1 MQPSRNFDDLKFSSI
16 HRRILLWGSGGPFL
30 DGYVLVMIGVA
41 LEQLTPALKLDAD
54 WIGLLGA
61 GTLAGLFV
69 GTSLFGYISDKVG
82 RRKIFLIDI
91 IAIGVISVATMFVS
105 SPVELLVMRVL
116 IGIVIGADY
125 PIATSMIT
133 EFSSTRQR
141 AFSISFIA
149 AMWYVGAT
157 CADLVGYWL
166 YDVEGGWRWMLGSAA
181 IPCLLILIGRFELP
195 ESPRWLLRKGRVKE
209 CEEMMI
215 KLFGEPVAF
224 DEEQPQQT
232 RFRDLFN
239 RRHFPFV
246 LFVAAIWTCQVI
258 PMFAI
263 YTFGPQ
269 IVGLLGLGV
278 GKNAALGNVVI
289 SLFFMLG
296 CIPPMLWLNTAGRR
310 PLLIGSFAM
319 MTLVLVVLLGRYVTR
334 PALRFVARS
343 GLREV
348 FSAVALFLVFGFG
361 LLLEEVGLSMA
372 MGAFLAG
379 VLLASSEYR
388 HALES
393 DIEPFKGLLLGLFFI
408 GVGMSIDFGTLLENP
423 LRIVI
428 LLLGFL
434 IIKIAMLWLIARPL
448 QVPNKQRR
456 WFAVL
461 LGQGSEFA
469 FVVFG
474 AAQMANVLEPE
485 WAKSLTLAVALSMAA
500 TPILLVILNR
510 LEQSSTEEARE
521 ADEIDE
527 EQPRVIIAG
536 FGRFGQITGR
546 LLLSS
551 GVKMVVLD
559 HDPDHIETLRKF
571 GMKVFYGD
579 ATRMDLLESA
589 GAAKAEVL
597 INAIDDPQTNLQ
609 LTEMVKEHFPHLQI
623 IARARDV
630 DHYIR
635 LRQAGVEK
643 PERET
648 FEGALKTGRLAL
660 ESLGLGPYEAR
671 ERADVFRRFNIQMV
685 EEMAMVEND
694 TKARAAVY
702 KRTSAMLSE
711 IITEDREHLSLIQR
725 HGWQG
730 TEEGKHTGNMAD
742 EPETKPSS

>member
-1 MQPSRNFDDLKFSSI
+1 MDSHTLIQ
-16 HRRILLWGSGGPFL
+16 
-30 DGYVLVMIGVA
+30 A
-41 LEQLTPALKLDAD
+41 L
-54 WIGLLGA
+54 I
-61 GTLAGLFV
+61 
-69 GTSLFGYISDKVG
+69 Y
-82 RRKIFLIDI
+82 
-91 IAIGVISVATMFVS
+91 
-105 SPVELLVMRVL
+105 
-116 IGIVIGADY
+116 
-125 PIATSMIT
+125 
-133 EFSSTRQR
+133 
-141 AFSISFIA
+141 
-149 AMWYVGAT
+149 
-157 CADLVGYWL
+157 
-166 YDVEGGWRWMLGSAA
+166 LGSAA
-181 IPCLLILIGRFELP
+181 LIVPIAVRLGLGSVLGYLIAGCIIGPWGLRLVTDAESILHFAEIGVVLMLFIIGLELDP
-195 ESPRWLLRKGRVKE
+195 QRLWKLRAAV
-209 CEEMMI
+209 
-215 KLFGEPVAF
+215 FGGGAL
-224 DEEQPQQT
+224 QM
-232 RFRDLFN
+232 
-239 RRHFPFV
+239 
-246 LFVAAIWTCQVI
+246 VI
-258 PMFAI
+258 C
-263 YTFGPQ
+263 G
-269 IVGLLGLGV
+269 GLLGLFCMLLGLRWRV
-278 GKNAALGNVVI
+278 AELIGMTLALSSTAIAMQAMNERNLMVTQMGRSAFAVLLFQDIAA
-289 SLFFMLG
+289 
-296 CIPPMLWLNTAGRR
+296 IPLVAMI
-310 PLLIGSFAM
+310 PLLAASSASTTMGAFVLSALKWRARWRWWYCWGAM
-319 MTLVLVVLLGRYVTR
+319 SRVRHCVLL
-334 PALRFVARS
+334 PALACGKCLVP
-343 GLREV
+343 L
-348 FSAVALFLVFGFG
+348 ALFLVFGFG

-742 EPETKPSS
+742 EPETKPSSQ

>member
-1 MQPSRNFDDLKFSSI
+1 MDSHTLIQ
-16 HRRILLWGSGGPFL
+16 
-30 DGYVLVMIGVA
+30 A
-41 LEQLTPALKLDAD
+41 L
-54 WIGLLGA
+54 I
-61 GTLAGLFV
+61 
-69 GTSLFGYISDKVG
+69 Y
-82 RRKIFLIDI
+82 
-91 IAIGVISVATMFVS
+91 
-105 SPVELLVMRVL
+105 
-116 IGIVIGADY
+116 
-125 PIATSMIT
+125 
-133 EFSSTRQR
+133 
-141 AFSISFIA
+141 
-149 AMWYVGAT
+149 
-157 CADLVGYWL
+157 
-166 YDVEGGWRWMLGSAA
+166 LGSAA
-181 IPCLLILIGRFELP
+181 LIVPIAVRLGLGSVLGYLIAGCIIGPWGLRLVTDAESILHFAEIGVVLMLFIIGLELDP
-195 ESPRWLLRKGRVKE
+195 QRLWKLRAAV
-209 CEEMMI
+209 
-215 KLFGEPVAF
+215 FGGGAL
-224 DEEQPQQT
+224 QM
-232 RFRDLFN
+232 
-239 RRHFPFV
+239 
-246 LFVAAIWTCQVI
+246 VI
-258 PMFAI
+258 C
-263 YTFGPQ
+263 G
-269 IVGLLGLGV
+269 GLLGLFCMLLGLRWQV
-278 GKNAALGNVVI
+278 AELIGMTLALSSTAIAMQAMNERNLMVTQMGRSAFAVLLFQDIAA
-289 SLFFMLG
+289 
-296 CIPPMLWLNTAGRR
+296 IPLVAMI
-310 PLLIGSFAM
+310 PLLAASSASTTMGAFVLSALKVAGA
-319 MTLVLVVLLGRYVTR
+319 LVLVVLLGRYVTR

-348 FSAVALFLVFGFG
+348 FSAVALFLVFGF
-361 LLLEEVGLSMA
+361 
-372 MGAFLAG
+372 
-379 VLLASSEYR
+379 
-388 HALES
+388 
-393 DIEPFKGLLLGLFFI
+393 GLLLGLFFI

-510 LEQSSTEEARE
+510 LEQSSTEEVRE

>member
-1 MQPSRNFDDLKFSSI
+1 MDSHTLIQ
-16 HRRILLWGSGGPFL
+16 
-30 DGYVLVMIGVA
+30 A
-41 LEQLTPALKLDAD
+41 L
-54 WIGLLGA
+54 I
-61 GTLAGLFV
+61 
-69 GTSLFGYISDKVG
+69 Y
-82 RRKIFLIDI
+82 
-91 IAIGVISVATMFVS
+91 
-105 SPVELLVMRVL
+105 
-116 IGIVIGADY
+116 
-125 PIATSMIT
+125 
-133 EFSSTRQR
+133 
-141 AFSISFIA
+141 
-149 AMWYVGAT
+149 
-157 CADLVGYWL
+157 
-166 YDVEGGWRWMLGSAA
+166 LGSAA
-181 IPCLLILIGRFELP
+181 LIVPIAVRLGLGSVLGYLIAGCIIGPWGLRLVTDAESILHFAEIGVVLMLFIIGLELDP
-195 ESPRWLLRKGRVKE
+195 QRLWKLRAAV
-209 CEEMMI
+209 
-215 KLFGEPVAF
+215 FGGGAL
-224 DEEQPQQT
+224 QM
-232 RFRDLFN
+232 
-239 RRHFPFV
+239 
-246 LFVAAIWTCQVI
+246 VI
-258 PMFAI
+258 C
-263 YTFGPQ
+263 G
-269 IVGLLGLGV
+269 GLLGLFCMLLGLRWQV
-278 GKNAALGNVVI
+278 AELIGMTLALSSTAIAMQAMNERNLMVTQMGRSAFAVLLFQDIAA
-289 SLFFMLG
+289 
-296 CIPPMLWLNTAGRR
+296 IPLVAMI
-310 PLLIGSFAM
+310 PLLAASSASTTMGAFA
-319 MTLVLVVLLGRYVTR
+319 LSALKVAGALALVVLLGRYVTR

-393 DIEPFKGLLLGLFFI
+393 DIEPFKGLLLEEVGLSMAMGAFLAGVLLASSEYRHALESDIEPFKGLLLGLFFI
-408 GVGMSIDFGTLLENP
+408 GVGMSIDFGTLIENP

-510 LEQSSTEEARE
+510 LEQSSTEQARE

-536 FGRFGQITGR
+536 FGRYGQITGR